1 MTEREKLDKL
11 FDLETL
17 LYNQLIVTNDDINEH
32 LDYVVNKQSVQTE
45 QMYQL
50 IDVVRELKDIILEGL
65 DD

>member
-1 MTEREKLDKL
+1 MLEREKLDKL
-11 FDLETL
+11 FELETM
-17 LYNQLIVTNDDINEH
+17 LYNQLIVTNDDINKH
-32 LDYVVNKQSVQTE
+32 LNYVASEQSRQTE

>member
-1 MTEREKLDKL
+1 MTEREKLEKL

-17 LYNQLIVTNDDINEH
+17 LYDQLIVTNDDINKH
-32 LDYVVNKQSVQTE
+32 LNYVVSEQSRQTE

>member
-1 MTEREKLDKL
+1 MTERETLDKL

-17 LYNQLIVTNDDINEH
+17 LYNQLIATNDDINEH
-32 LDYVVNKQSVQTE
+32 LNYLVNKQSVQTE

-50 IDVVRELKDIILEGL
+50 IAVVRELKDIILEGL

>member
-1 MTEREKLDKL
+1 MTEREKLEKL

-17 LYNQLIVTNDDINEH
+17 LYDQLIVTNDDINKH
-32 LDYVVNKQSVQTE
+32 LNYVVSEQSRQTE

-50 IDVVRELKDIILEGL
+50 IDVVRELKVIILEGL